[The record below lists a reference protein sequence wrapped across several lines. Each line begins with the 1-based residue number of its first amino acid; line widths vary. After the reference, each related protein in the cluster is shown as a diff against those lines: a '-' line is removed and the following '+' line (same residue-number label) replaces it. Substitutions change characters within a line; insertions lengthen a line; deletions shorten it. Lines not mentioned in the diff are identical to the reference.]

1 MKEFFGKQVIERPRS
16 GSSAPGYKIR
26 QYGKIV
32 LTEDGPEYFGP
43 TKIKMHMGSTPRRTW
58 DDDKNFTDVLGP
70 IKGYLRS
77 SCGRPWDDVF
87 SEISKMLG
95 SAGYALGHIITDHIN
110 VATNT
115 WMGASGQI
123 YYEYNGTNTVGG
135 YRGDFY
141 VHPWTGIL
149 CEAPQFNPRVI
160 HPRVKPAQTS
170 EAFHRDGHDYR
181 LIKGVWY
188 DVEVTMLN
196 PLDIVGYRV
205 THVNGE
211 YLYYDKR
218 FTVTFQAINGPI
230 IRQDGDP
237 LLKDGRRV
245 KLQPLYR
252 RDEGPHETVGKKRQ
266 LGKKDLRDLKLRNK

>member
-123 YYEYNGTNTVGG
+123 YYEHNGTQPIGG

-149 CEAPQFNPRVI
+149 CKAPPQRSYHRS
-160 HPRVKPAQTS
+160 HPTYVPQVYGEKPKEEIPTVAISETS
-170 EAFHRDGHDYR
+170 EYAKFTGIWYYTEF
-181 LIKGVWY
+181 VW
-188 DVEVTMLN
+188 DEKVTEHTR
-196 PLDIVGYRV
+196 Y
-205 THVNGE
+205 
-211 YLYYDKR
+211 
-218 FTVTFQAINGPI
+218 
-230 IRQDGDP
+230 
-237 LLKDGRRV
+237 DGR
-245 KLQPLYR
+245 KYT
-252 RDEGPHETVGKKRQ
+252 ETEKTKRYTWKRQ